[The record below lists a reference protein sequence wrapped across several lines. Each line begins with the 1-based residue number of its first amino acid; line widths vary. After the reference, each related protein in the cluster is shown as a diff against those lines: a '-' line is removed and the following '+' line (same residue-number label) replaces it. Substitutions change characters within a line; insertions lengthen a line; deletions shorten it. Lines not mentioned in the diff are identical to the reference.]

1 MSGND
6 DRDLP
11 GPDGQD
17 AAVARAWRRASDE
30 QPPSRL
36 DDAILAAARA
46 AAQPG
51 DAPADA
57 GQHRPRLRSRWLQW
71 QPLLAAA
78 SVAGLAFVLLQLRP
92 LERDVAPA
100 PRAVEQAP
108 VAAGEADGRTPAVA
122 PPPSFVPAPV
132 TAAVPTARPP
142 VEESASAVEETASAK
157 VAAPARTQS
166 LDDAQEP
173 GVADRAARAAR
184 VAALHAAGDETGAA
198 DVLRAF
204 RAADP
209 HADDYL
215 PESLR
220 DWARTVE

>member
-11 GPDGQD
+11 GPGGQD

-46 AAQPG
+46 AGQ
-51 DAPADA
+51 PADA
-57 GQHRPRLRSRWLQW
+57 RVDAGQPKPRPRSRWLQW

-92 LERDVAPA
+92 PDRDVAPA
-100 PRAVEQAP
+100 TRAVEP
-108 VAAGEADGRTPAVA
+108 SSVAAGESDGRGPAL
-122 PPPSFVPAPV
+122 PPRSALPAP
-132 TAAVPTARPP
+132 TAAAGP
-142 VEESASAVEETASAK
+142 VGRSTVQESMSRA

-166 LDDAQEP
+166 LGDAQEP
-173 GVADRAARAAR
+173 GGADPVARAAR
-184 VAALHAAGDETGAA
+184 IAVLHASGDEAGAA
-198 DVLRAF
+198 DALRAF
-204 RAADP
+204 RAAEP
-209 HADDYL
+209 RADDYL

-220 DWARTVE
+220 DWARTIE

>member
-108 VAAGEADGRTPAVA
+108 VTAGESDGRE
-122 PPPSFVPAPV
+122 PSVRSPSAVPAPV
-132 TAAVPTARPP
+132 TAAVPTAR
-142 VEESASAVEETASAK
+142 SAVEEAASTKA
-157 VAAPARTQS
+157 AAPALTQS
-166 LDDAQEP
+166 LGDAQEP
-173 GVADRAARAAR
+173 GVADRADRAAR
-184 VAALHAAGDETGAA
+184 IAALHAAGDEAGAA
-198 DVLRAF
+198 DALRAF
-204 RAADP
+204 RAAEP

-220 DWARTVE
+220 DWARTIE

>member
-36 DDAILAAARA
+36 DDAIVAAARA
-46 AAQPG
+46 AAKPG
-51 DAPADA
+51 DARADA
-57 GQHRPRLRSRWLQW
+57 GQHRPRPRSRWLKW

-92 LERDVAPA
+92 LDRDVAPA

-108 VAAGEADGRTPAVA
+108 VAAGESDGRG
-122 PPPSFVPAPV
+122 PSVRSPSAVPAPV
-132 TAAVPTARPP
+132 TAAVPTAR
-142 VEESASAVEETASAK
+142 SAVEEAASTKA
-157 VAAPARTQS
+157 AAPALTQS
-166 LDDAQEP
+166 LGDAQEP
-173 GVADRAARAAR
+173 GAADRADRAARI
-184 VAALHAAGDETGAA
+184 AALHAAGDEAGAA
-198 DVLRAF
+198 DALRAF
-204 RAADP
+204 RAAEP

-220 DWARTVE
+220 DWARTIE

>member
-57 GQHRPRLRSRWLQW
+57 AQHRPRPRSRWLHW

-78 SVAGLAFVLLQLRP
+78 SVAGLAFALLQLRP
-92 LERDVAPA
+92 LERDVAQA

-108 VAAGEADGRTPAVA
+108 VAVGESDGQAPALA

-142 VEESASAVEETASAK
+142 VEESASAKVTAL
-157 VAAPARTQS
+157 PRTQS
-166 LDDAQEP
+166 LGDEQEP

-184 VAALHAAGDETGAA
+184 VAALHASGDEAGAA
-198 DVLRAF
+198 DALRAF
-204 RAADP
+204 RAAEP

-220 DWARTVE
+220 DWARTIE

>member
-11 GPDGQD
+11 GTDGQD
-17 AAVARAWRRASDE
+17 SAVVRAWRQASDE
-30 QPPSRL
+30 LPPPRL
-36 DDAILAAARA
+36 DDALLAAARA

-51 DAPADA
+51 DTRADA
-57 GQHRPRLRSRWLQW
+57 GQHRPRTRSRWLQW

-78 SVAGLAFVLLQLRP
+78 SVAGLAFALLQLRP
-92 LERDVAPA
+92 LERDVPPA
-100 PRAVEQAP
+100 SRAVEQAP
-108 VAAGEADGRTPAVA
+108 VAAGESDGRAPAVA
-122 PPPSFVPAPV
+122 SPPSFVPAP
-132 TAAVPTARPP
+132 AAALPTARSS
-142 VEESASAVEETASAK
+142 VEETASAVEETASAK
-157 VAAPARTQS
+157 VAAPPRTQS

-173 GVADRAARAAR
+173 GVADRAAR

-204 RAADP
+204 RAVDP

>member
-6 DRDLP
+6 DRDHP

-17 AAVARAWRRASDE
+17 AAVARAWRRASEE

-46 AAQPG
+46 AAKPG

-92 LERDVAPA
+92 LDRDVAPA

-108 VAAGEADGRTPAVA
+108 VAAGESDGRG
-122 PPPSFVPAPV
+122 PSVRSPSAVPAPV
-132 TAAVPTARPP
+132 TAAVPTAR
-142 VEESASAVEETASAK
+142 SAVEEAASTKA
-157 VAAPARTQS
+157 AAPALTQS
-166 LDDAQEP
+166 LGDAQEP
-173 GVADRAARAAR
+173 GAADRADRAARI
-184 VAALHAAGDETGAA
+184 AALHAAGDEAGAA
-198 DVLRAF
+198 DALRAF
-204 RAADP
+204 RAAEP

-220 DWARTVE
+220 DWARTIE

>member
-108 VAAGEADGRTPAVA
+108 VTAGESDGRE
-122 PPPSFVPAPV
+122 PSVRSPSAVPAPV
-132 TAAVPTARPP
+132 TAAVPTAR
-142 VEESASAVEETASAK
+142 SAVEEAASTKA
-157 VAAPARTQS
+157 AAPALTQS
-166 LDDAQEP
+166 LGDAQEP
-173 GVADRAARAAR
+173 GAADRADRAARI
-184 VAALHAAGDETGAA
+184 AALHAAGDEAGAA
-198 DVLRAF
+198 DALRAF
-204 RAADP
+204 RAAEP

-220 DWARTVE
+220 DWARTIE

>member
-36 DDAILAAARA
+36 DDAILAAARGA
-46 AAQPG
+46 VQPG
-51 DAPADA
+51 DARADA
-57 GQHRPRLRSRWLQW
+57 GQHRPRPRSRWLQW

-92 LERDVAPA
+92 LDRDVAPA
-100 PRAVEQAP
+100 PRTVEQAP
-108 VAAGEADGRTPAVA
+108 VTAGESDGRE
-122 PPPSFVPAPV
+122 PSVRSPSAVPAPV
-132 TAAVPTARPP
+132 TAAVPTAR
-142 VEESASAVEETASAK
+142 SAVEETASAK
-157 VAAPARTQS
+157 AAAPALTQS
-166 LDDAQEP
+166 LGDAQEP
-173 GVADRAARAAR
+173 GAADRADRAARI
-184 VAALHAAGDETGAA
+184 AALHAAGDEAGAA
-198 DVLRAF
+198 DALRAF
-204 RAADP
+204 RAAEP

-220 DWARTVE
+220 DWARTIE

>member
-1 MSGND
+1 MRGND
-6 DRDLP
+6 DRDHP

-108 VAAGEADGRTPAVA
+108 VTAGESDGRE
-122 PPPSFVPAPV
+122 PSVRSPSAVPAPV
-132 TAAVPTARPP
+132 TAAVPTAR
-142 VEESASAVEETASAK
+142 SAVEETASAK
-157 VAAPARTQS
+157 AAAPALTQS
-166 LDDAQEP
+166 LGDAQEP
-173 GVADRAARAAR
+173 GVADRADRAAR
-184 VAALHAAGDETGAA
+184 IAALHAAGDEAGAA
-198 DVLRAF
+198 DALRAF
-204 RAADP
+204 RAAEP
-209 HADDYL
+209 HAADYL

-220 DWARTVE
+220 DWARTIE

>member
-51 DAPADA
+51 DTRADA
-57 GQHRPRLRSRWLQW
+57 GQHRPRPRSRWLQW

-92 LERDVAPA
+92 LDRDVAPA
-100 PRAVEQAP
+100 NRAVEQAP
-108 VAAGEADGRTPAVA
+108 VAAGEADGRAPAVA

-132 TAAVPTARPP
+132 TAAVPTARSP
-142 VEESASAVEETASAK
+142 VEEAASAK

-166 LDDAQEP
+166 LGDAQEP

-184 VAALHAAGDETGAA
+184 VAALHASGDEAGAA
-198 DVLRAF
+198 DALRAF
-204 RAADP
+204 RAAEP

-220 DWARTVE
+220 DWARTIE

>member
-57 GQHRPRLRSRWLQW
+57 GQHRPRPRSRWLQW

-92 LERDVAPA
+92 LDRDVAPA
-100 PRAVEQAP
+100 NRAVEQAP
-108 VAAGEADGRTPAVA
+108 VAAGESDGRAPVVA

-132 TAAVPTARPP
+132 TAAVPTARSP
-142 VEESASAVEETASAK
+142 VEETASAK
-157 VAAPARTQS
+157 VTAPARTQS

-204 RAADP
+204 RAVDP